1 MQHAHDAFR
10 GLLGGDAL
18 DGQRHDAPRPL
29 LAFLPGLRL
38 EVPEQDRRL
47 ALALV
52 LDLLDQLGLGLG
64 RVQTGRPFEDQ
75 PPLFGHVIELGS
87 LAGDAGVELGQLTVA
102 LLDPSLLGVQPL
114 LALGQ
119 PVLAALQVRSQL
131 TDVLFEGARLGLGA
145 TAGFQRRRAGGKLG
159 VPAQSLGVGLGSAAN
174 RQRLE
179 LGRMSAEGP
188 ESWTCLVVVTP
199 VTGWPVA
206 PARPARRPA
215 TRTTTRPATATANI
229 ATKTLSSVVMCAR
242 TSPPVTTVL
251 RSPRPAQSRP
261 EGTTG
266 GEHADIDV
274 RGEEPQTPRELT
286 TVVPTLQSG
295 TSAAAAAGGPADP
308 ALVRCAP
315 WYRPGAAVSCAVGR

>member
-64 RVQTGRPFEDQ
+64 RVQTGRPFKDQ
-75 PPLFGHVIELGS
+75 PPLFGHVIKLGS

-131 TDVLFEGARLGLGA
+131 TDVFFEGARLGFGA

-159 VPAQSLGVGLGSAAN
+159 VPAQSLGVGLGSAAAASLAAVAA
-174 RQRLE
+174 RAALARSVGTRAE
-179 LGRMSAEGP
+179 AASDAGRRSAEGP

-215 TRTTTRPATATANI
+215 TRTTTRPATAT
-229 ATKTLSSVVMCAR
+229 
-242 TSPPVTTVL
+242 
-251 RSPRPAQSRP
+251 
-261 EGTTG
+261 
-266 GEHADIDV
+266 
-274 RGEEPQTPRELT
+274 
-286 TVVPTLQSG
+286 
-295 TSAAAAAGGPADP
+295 
-308 ALVRCAP
+308 
-315 WYRPGAAVSCAVGR
+315 

>member
-1 MQHAHDAFR
+1 MFAAGRAFWPTLRRPWRPEDRGDRRRGARAHD
-10 GLLGGDAL
+10 DA
-18 DGQRHDAPRPL
+18 A
-29 LAFLPGLRL
+29 
-38 EVPEQDRRL
+38 EC
-47 ALALV
+47 
-52 LDLLDQLGLGLG
+52 LG
-64 RVQTGRPFEDQ
+64 RDVGCGGGRP
-75 PPLFGHVIELGS
+75 
-87 LAGDAGVELGQLTVA
+87 
-102 LLDPSLLGVQPL
+102 
-114 LALGQ
+114 
-119 PVLAALQVRSQL
+119 
-131 TDVLFEGARLGLGA
+131 
-145 TAGFQRRRAGGKLG
+145 RRRPGRG
-159 VPAQSLGVGLGSAAN
+159 AA
-174 RQRLE
+174 
-179 LGRMSAEGP
+179 
-188 ESWTCLVVVTP
+188 
-199 VTGWPVA
+199 GWPVA

-251 RSPRPAQSRP
+251 RPPRPAQSRP